1 MAGQNH
7 KSQPR
12 KYSGFRAPSIVKPPP
27 SKALWR
33 SGSTAEG
40 GDGAVVG
47 KIKVLLLDTIGYYL
61 ILVDTGGGRRRGT
74 GLKHNILTPAGG
86 RIWWQSVPSQCLR
99 AFLHFGSVPGGG
111 GWYALKSGFGPMF
124 TGLGTAVRFEKQGL
138 KLRREFSRISNI
150 PG

>member
-1 MAGQNH
+1 LHSCRALS
-7 KSQPR
+7 SQPQQ
-12 KYSGFRAPSIVKPPP
+12 KEEFSKKITFAFDKPH
-27 SKALWR
+27 
-33 SGSTAEG
+33 T
-40 GDGAVVG
+40 
-47 KIKVLLLDTIGYYL
+47 
-61 ILVDTGGGRRRGT
+61 
-74 GLKHNILTPAGG
+74 
-86 RIWWQSVPSQCLR
+86 CLQ